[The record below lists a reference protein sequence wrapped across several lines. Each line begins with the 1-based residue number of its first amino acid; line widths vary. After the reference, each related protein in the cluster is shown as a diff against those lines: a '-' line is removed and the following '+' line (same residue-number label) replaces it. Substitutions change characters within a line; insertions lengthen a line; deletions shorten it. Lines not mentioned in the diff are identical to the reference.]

1 MRRSAWSG
9 LKGCWQNNEPDA
21 QLWLAQRSNLS
32 GLAKSRNFQHSYAL
46 DCVHLLVF
54 SDRFGGGMAIGL
66 SNDLAADDHQR
77 LYPALSEH
85 ASASSTLFLF
95 FVLANF
101 LPKIYDPSTGGE
113 RPLLGSFASAAIA
126 LSLFAGA
133 FNIEIFRSGIDA
145 VPKTMVE
152 ACESLGYSRRQCF
165 IQVILPLAFRIC
177 LPALNNNLINLIKT
191 TTLASAIATPELLYY
206 AGQIYADNFATLE
219 VMLLIWVVY
228 VALVGL
234 LVAFMHWWEE
244 KLRIPGY
251 GN

>member
-1 MRRSAWSG
+1 MNLTLNYGWLSDPTYQAWIKAG
-9 LKGCWQNNEPDA
+9 IFNTIM
-21 QLWLAQRSNLS
+21 LS
-32 GLAKSRNFQHSYAL
+32 IVCIFLSL
-46 DCVHLLVF
+46 
-54 SDRFGGGMAIGL
+54 AIGL
-66 SNDLAADDHQR
+66 AGVWLLGSRMTWVQTIIKGYIQLFRNTPPLVQ
-77 LYPALSEH
+77 LF
-85 ASASSTLFLF
+85 FLF

-113 RPLLGSFASAAIA
+113 RPLLGSFASAAIS

-251 GN
+251 GH